1 MPNLTDFA
9 APLHTPQ
16 ACKLGALLWML
27 PLSFPRGAA
36 ALATAPPPAP
46 LAVAVAVAGGS
57 PSSDSAQAQPQPATP
72 ARAAAAAAAAAADG
86 VPQTAS
92 TSHRLAAVSAASGH
106 ADTSTAANGAAP
118 TATTAA
124 AQHAA
129 AAPSPNASPSRRDSW
144 ASPVLSSRR
153 FSACSLASSL
163 EDEGGGAG
171 ASRATVAE
179 AIGAAARS
187 KWPSWRGH
195 SWPPPAPLI
204 PPREAAAFPPESRP
218 R

>member
-1 MPNLTDFA
+1 MPPPARGAGAQALPNLTDFA
-9 APLHTPQ
+9 APVHTSQ

-57 PSSDSAQAQPQPATP
+57 PSSDSAQAQPQPASQ
-72 ARAAAAAAAAAADG
+72 ACAAAAAAAASADG

-106 ADTSTAANGAAP
+106 ADASTANGAAP
-118 TATTAA
+118 TATAA

-129 AAPSPNASPSRRDSW
+129 VVPSPNASPSRRDSW

-163 EDEGGGAG
+163 EDEDGGAG
-171 ASRATVAE
+171 ASRATAAE

-187 KWPSWRGH
+187 RWPSLAG
-195 SWPPPAPLI
+195 P
-204 PPREAAAFPPESRP
+204 
-218 R
+218 